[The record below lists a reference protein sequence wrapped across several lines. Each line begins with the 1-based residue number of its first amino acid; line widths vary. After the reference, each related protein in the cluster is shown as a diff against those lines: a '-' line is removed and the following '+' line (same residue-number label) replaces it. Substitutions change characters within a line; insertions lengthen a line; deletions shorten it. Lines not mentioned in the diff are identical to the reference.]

1 MIMTKKKAR
10 FAEKQNTV
18 TSFTCDGKITVQ
30 ICINETTETVT
41 PEYGDACTEYV
52 YDFNE
57 FTDSADNV
65 DIDAIKSNPANYIDY
80 QPAAEPTA
88 EERLAE
94 LEQAMQDLTL
104 ATMKGA
110 E

>member
-18 TSFTCDGKITVQ
+18 TSFTCDGKTTVQ
-30 ICINETTETVT
+30 ICLNETEEQVQLK
-41 PEYGDACTEYV
+41 EGDAYTEYV

-57 FTDSADNV
+57 FTDVSENV
-65 DIDAIKSNPANYIDY
+65 DVDAIKADPSAYLDY
-80 QPAAEPTA
+80 QPAAELTA
-88 EERLAE
+88 EERLSE
-94 LEQAMQDLTL
+94 LEQAVQDL
-104 ATMKGA
+104 AMVIMG